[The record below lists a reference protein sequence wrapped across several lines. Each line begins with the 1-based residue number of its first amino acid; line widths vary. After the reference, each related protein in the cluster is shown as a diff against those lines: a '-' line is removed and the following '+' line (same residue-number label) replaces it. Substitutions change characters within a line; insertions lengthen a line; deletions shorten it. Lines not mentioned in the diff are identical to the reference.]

1 MPIKQW
7 RKLRDKE
14 NKDKKPLKNLLT
26 KKRFYA
32 GVAVILIAILLL
44 GIGLRARKNALQFE
58 KDTTADLTDMLEQL
72 SDMEA
77 VIAESKETIHTI
89 ESTGSTSEEVSN
101 AIDNCTS
108 ETEQT
113 INNSTETVNKNIT
126 QSTEGINNNVN
137 ISRDILNNSINSAEE
152 SINNNV
158 SNSCEEINNNITG
171 STEEI
176 SNSISE
182 NAKEIN
188 THLDAVQ
195 NNISDTKT
203 EITDLLNVMDK
214 SRTKEIQE
222 TYARIKAD
230 FGTLTTDFNTSMDD
244 VKNLLF
250 SLSAQSREQY
260 EDTIETINDLQTE
273 VNSNNTNNVK
283 MLNEIRS
290 NDDDNTKTI
299 LDKFTAFSTSL
310 KQEFA
315 SRMDASDQK
324 MTAKDAELQAQ
335 IDAISAKVNS
345 VDTYYPIGSLY
356 LSLSNENPGNI
367 WGGSW
372 QLVAQGQSLMGSGNG
387 FALGTSGGSYDYT
400 LTQANLPNYNL
411 TVNDPGH
418 GHSVNDPGHA
428 HSYTTLS
435 GTDVADRYPS
445 FTALTGTAGA
455 TTSYSQTGISINGS
469 TTGISVNSGGAD
481 QAFSL
486 LSPYLVV
493 NVWKR
498 VA

>member
-1 MPIKQW
+1 
-7 RKLRDKE
+7 
-14 NKDKKPLKNLLT
+14 
-26 KKRFYA
+26 
-32 GVAVILIAILLL
+32 
-44 GIGLRARKNALQFE
+44 
-58 KDTTADLTDMLEQL
+58 
-72 SDMEA
+72 
-77 VIAESKETIHTI
+77 
-89 ESTGSTSEEVSN
+89 
-101 AIDNCTS
+101 
-108 ETEQT
+108 
-113 INNSTETVNKNIT
+113 
-126 QSTEGINNNVN
+126 
-137 ISRDILNNSINSAEE
+137 
-152 SINNNV
+152 
-158 SNSCEEINNNITG
+158 
-171 STEEI
+171 
-176 SNSISE
+176 
-182 NAKEIN
+182 
-188 THLDAVQ
+188 
-195 NNISDTKT
+195 
-203 EITDLLNVMDK
+203 
-214 SRTKEIQE
+214 
-222 TYARIKAD
+222 
-230 FGTLTTDFNTSMDD
+230 MDD